1 VSRGIQFAA
10 EHWSP
15 VEATQLLMAH
25 RKLIFWSVDVQ
36 ADFMLP
42 GGKLYVPGA
51 EKLIP
56 NIQRLVSSALAAGT
70 LVVSSSDAHTPN
82 DPEFARFPPHCVA
95 GTPGAR
101 ILPEALG
108 SRVCTI
114 PNDAAQKLPS
124 DLLNCPQILLEKQTL
139 DVFDNPHAAEIVG
152 LLGLDAEYVV
162 FGVVTEFCVRC
173 AAKGLLHRG
182 HKVSIVTNA
191 IETLKAEDSRRAL
204 DELQS
209 LGARLITTQD
219 ALAMLPIPAASASG
233 LE

>member
-1 VSRGIQFAA
+1 
-10 EHWSP
+10 
-15 VEATQLLMAH
+15 MAQ
-25 RKLIFWSVDVQ
+25 RNTIFWSVDVQ

-56 NIQRLVSSALAAGT
+56 NIQRLVSSALASGA
-70 LVVSSSDAHTPN
+70 LVVSSGDAHAPN

-95 GTPGAR
+95 RTPGAR
-101 ILPEALG
+101 ILPQALG
-108 SRVCTI
+108 PCVCTV
-114 PNDAAQKLPS
+114 PNDASRKLPADILS
-124 DLLNCPQILLEKQTL
+124 CPQILLEKQTL
-139 DVFDNPHAAEIVG
+139 DVFDNPHTAEIVD
-152 LLGLDAEYVV
+152 LLGADAEYVV

-182 HKVSIVTNA
+182 RKVSVVTDA
-191 IETLKAEDSRRAL
+191 IETLNAEDSHRAL

-209 LGARLITTQD
+209 LGAHLITIED
-219 ALAMLPIPAASASG
+219 ALALLPAAAARATG